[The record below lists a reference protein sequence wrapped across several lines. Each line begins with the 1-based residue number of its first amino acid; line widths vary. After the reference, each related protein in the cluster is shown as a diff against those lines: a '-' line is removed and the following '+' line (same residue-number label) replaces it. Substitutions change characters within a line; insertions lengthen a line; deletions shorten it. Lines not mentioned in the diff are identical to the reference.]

1 MMATSRFRLAVG
13 TTIVGNA
20 IPLVGVVT
28 YGIDLHALLVVYW
41 IEAGVIGAVTTAKI
55 RHANGTDDVERLPNW
70 EYSPFGSGES
80 RTVRSLVG
88 RPNAAIR
95 NEFLATYVGMWLIL
109 GLFVIALPGEYA
121 TLDAGSPG
129 VVVGAAVSISAY
141 HVLSYR
147 VHYLG
152 DEEYERKGPVTL
164 LVEPFPHVFVLL
176 ITFVCSGI
184 AITLVGSPV
193 GLLVVLVAAKTY
205 YDIRAHRREH
215 SDMTI
220 GEASEERQLSA

>member
-1 MMATSRFRLAVG
+1 MATNRSRLAVG

-55 RHANGTDDVERLPNW
+55 RHATGTDHPERLPNW

-80 RTVRSLVG
+80 RTIRSLVG
-88 RPNAAIR
+88 RSNATIR
-95 NEFLATYVGMWLIL
+95 NEFLATYVGTWLIL
-109 GLFVIALPGEYA
+109 GLFVLALPGEYA
-121 TLDAGSPG
+121 TLDSGSPG

-147 VHYLG
+147 VNYLG

-164 LVEPFPHVFVLL
+164 LVEPFPRVFVLL

-205 YDIRAHRREH
+205 YDIRAHHREH
-215 SDMTI
+215 SDITV